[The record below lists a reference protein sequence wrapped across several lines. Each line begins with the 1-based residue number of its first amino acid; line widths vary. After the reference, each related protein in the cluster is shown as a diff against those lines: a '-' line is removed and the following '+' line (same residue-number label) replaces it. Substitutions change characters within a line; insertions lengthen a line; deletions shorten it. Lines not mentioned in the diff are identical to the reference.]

1 MLLCSMS
8 LYGQQTQLQTSVNQ
22 SSELLFIENK
32 GQVFNENGKPATDVL
47 FVMKQPDFSIF
58 IYKDGLSYQFT
69 KNIGSAPTQL
79 PTAVHDLLED
89 FPLNEQLISTHRID
103 VKFQAANK
111 NAVVTPM
118 LKNSYT
124 ENYFGNADIT
134 NIASFQK
141 ILISNIYSGIDWV
154 LYQVD
159 GKLKY
164 DLVVHPGANAQQ
176 IKMEIIAADETVLL
190 KDDHLQI
197 KTTLGEIND
206 AGLYSYIK
214 NTGVHIDSKFEL
226 KNNMLQFIIADYD
239 ASQTLIIDPSLDWS
253 TYYGGFGEDAVNGME
268 VDLDGNILITGYT
281 SSSNNM
287 AALGYKNSY
296 LGGFFDVYVA
306 KLDNTGHRIWG
317 TYFGGNKGDY
327 GTEVAVNKM
336 NEIYVTG
343 FTFSANFETTPGA
356 HQETLGNNYDAFLFK
371 LTDEGNLMWSTL
383 YGGGNYDY
391 ARGLA
396 IDTAG
401 NIYISGSTSSASAIA
416 SGGWQNTKSGSDD
429 EFLAKFDRDGV
440 RLWAT
445 YMGGESGD
453 YSRAVGVD
461 HNNNVYIVGY
471 TESTTGI
478 AYNGFDEIWSG
489 NYDCT
494 LTKYDENGLMI
505 WSTYF
510 GGNGEDNANGIAFDV
525 YDNIYVAIQTGTN
538 TGLALDGYRGTSGG
552 GIDAMLAKFNPDGD
566 RLWSTYYGGAGE
578 DMAKAVAVNN
588 EFVYLCGHTS
598 STSGIAQ
605 YGYQNSNGGIRDVL
619 LTKFDVFGN
628 FYWATYAGGFWDEY
642 GRTIDIIDDE
652 HIVYGGKSF
661 SWDFPT
667 TPGAHQKYYGGG
679 PADGVVQHVY
689 DCASAEVYY
698 ADLDGDG
705 YGAAG
710 TNVLSCN
717 IIPGYVL
724 NGDDCNDAVNT
735 INPTAIDICNGIDDN
750 CSGLIDENLVTANIT
765 ALGVT
770 TFCQGSSVV
779 LQADYGVGYLYQW
792 RKNGVDLIGATSQN
806 YTANA
811 AGAYTV
817 VVSIAGGCAAT
828 SSSISVTV
836 NKKPKPA
843 ITALGSLDI
852 CLTGS
857 VNLKTANKVGSTYQ
871 WYKNGITIAGA
882 TSYLYTATAAGNYYV
897 RETSA
902 AGCVKNSTSVVVTS
916 SCKIGADDNY
926 LFTVSPNPA
935 NDFII
940 INFESA
946 ISENNAA
953 ELFIYNELG
962 QEILHIQ
969 ESMSNNAL
977 NKTIQLPAG
986 IANGMYAIRIIVDGK
1001 TYQLPIIVQ

>member
-1 MLLCSMS
+1 MS
-8 LYGQQTQLQTSVNQ
+8 LYGQQAQLQTSVNQ
-22 SSELLFIENK
+22 SSDILFIENK
-32 GQVFNENGKPATDVL
+32 GQVINENGRPATDVL

-69 KNIGSAPTQL
+69 KNIGSVPEQL
-79 PTAVHDLLED
+79 PTALHDLMDD
-89 FPLNEQLISTHRID
+89 FPLNEKRISTHRVD
-103 VKFQAANK
+103 VKFQSANK
-111 NAVVTPM
+111 NAIVTPM

-134 NIASFQK
+134 NIASFEK
-141 ILISNIYSGIDWV
+141 IVVTNIYPGIDWV
-154 LYQVD
+154 LYQLD

-164 DLVVHPGANAQQ
+164 DLVVHPGANVQQ

-190 KDDHLQI
+190 NDDHLQI

-206 AGLYSYIK
+206 AGLLCYTK

-226 KNNMLQFIIADYD
+226 KNNVVQFNIADYD

-281 SSSNNM
+281 SSSNNI

-306 KLDNTGHRIWG
+306 KLNNSGHRIWG

-327 GTEVAVNKM
+327 GTEVAVNKI

-371 LTDEGNLMWSTL
+371 LTEDGDLMWSTL

-401 NIYISGSTSSASAIA
+401 NIYISGSTSSGASIA
-416 SGGWQNTKSGSDD
+416 SGGWQNTKGGSDD

-445 YMGGESGD
+445 YMGGEAGD

-461 HNNNVYIVGY
+461 HNNNVYMVGY

-510 GGNGEDNANGIAFDV
+510 GGNGEDNANGIAFDIN
-525 YDNIYVAIQTGTN
+525 DNIYVAIQTGTN

-588 EFVYLCGHTS
+588 EYVYLCGHTS

-605 YGYQNSNGGIRDVL
+605 YGYQNTNGGIRDVL

-628 FYWATYAGGFWDEY
+628 FYWATYAGGYWDEY

-698 ADLDGDG
+698 ADFDGDG

-710 TNVLSCN
+710 TNILSCN
-717 IIPGYVL
+717 TIPGYVL
-724 NGDDCNDAVNT
+724 NGDDCNDTMNT
-735 INPTAIDICNGIDDN
+735 IHPAAIEICNGIDDN
-750 CSGLIDENLVTANIT
+750 CSGLIDENIVTANIT

-770 TFCQGSSVV
+770 TFCQGNTVV
-779 LQADYGVGYLYQW
+779 LQADFGVGYLYQW
-792 RKNGVDLIGATSQN
+792 RKNGVDIIGATGQN
-806 YTANA
+806 YTAGA
-811 AGAYTV
+811 TGAYTV
-817 VVSIAGGCAAT
+817 LVSVAGSCSAISA
-828 SSSISVTV
+828 SISVTV

-852 CLTGS
+852 CLAGS

-871 WYKNGITIAGA
+871 WYKNGIAIAGA
-882 TSYLYTATAAGNYYV
+882 TSNLHTATAAGNYYV
-897 RETSA
+897 RETNA

-935 NDFII
+935 NDFITI
-940 INFESA
+940 YFEAS
-946 ISENNAA
+946 ISESKDA
-953 ELFIYNELG
+953 EIFLYNELG

-969 ESMSNNAL
+969 ETMSNHGL

-986 IANGMYAIRIIVDGK
+986 IAIGMYTVRILVEGK